1 MATYKQFAAGGGML
15 RRLAWVCGPEPALV
29 ASVLAAYRARTV
41 RDETAVL
48 FGGDAADR
56 DIWDLLL
63 SSPPGERLVIVHA
76 AHKMRDFS
84 PMPALAAGIE
94 GLTVVFVS
102 AADDFERAEAGGK
115 KVLVPH
121 LAAVQAAKVGQLV
134 RCCAPAK
141 SDDQAALVASWWP
154 GADVTLAWQVLTRC
168 GGSLTAAAQACGKA
182 VRAGLPP
189 HRDNLAAVCE
199 AEPGA
204 AFAEPLISGRK
215 ADAMQAAQLAGRAET
230 GYGLAILA
238 SRLTHLAAI
247 REAQLAGAGPRE
259 LAGKTGIGRWLIGQ
273 LAPYATRYDTARVSR
288 CREILAMAEA
298 WHRQGASCGIA
309 QSVVAAW

>member
-1 MATYKQFAAGGGML
+1 MATYKQFIQGDGQL

-29 ASVLAAYRARTV
+29 ASVLAAYRSRTV

-48 FGGDAADR
+48 FGGDVPDR

-76 AHKMRDFS
+76 AGKMRDFS

-94 GLTVVFVS
+94 GLTAVFVS
-102 AADDFERAEAGGK
+102 AADDFERTETGGK
-115 KVLVPH
+115 KALVPH
-121 LAAVQAAKVGQLV
+121 LAVIQACRAGQLI
-134 RCCAPAK
+134 RCCAP
-141 SDDQAALVASWWP
+141 SRSEDQAALVASWWP
-154 GADVTLAWQVLTRC
+154 GADVILAGQVLSRC
-168 GGSLTAAAQACGKA
+168 GSLTAAAQACGKA
-182 VRAGLPP
+182 ARAGLPP
-189 HRDNLAAVCE
+189 HRDSLAAVCE
-199 AEPGA
+199 PEPGA

-215 ADAMQAAQLAGRAET
+215 AAAMAAAEQAGRAET

-247 REAQLAGAGPRE
+247 HDAQLAGAGPRE
-259 LAGKTGIGRWLIGQ
+259 LAGKTGIGRWLITQ
-273 LAPYATRYDTARVSR
+273 LAPYAARYDAARVAR
-288 CREILAMAEA
+288 CREVLALAEG

-309 QSVVAAW
+309 QAVVAAW